1 MAPLNSVD
9 TGVPGPVGLAVGEGT
24 QYQQPSGDP
33 TKPINEGGA
42 SSPKRP
48 KYTLA
53 DIMADVDLQSQLVSI
68 GYRRFQASA
77 LYVQEYQDKWLRLFK
92 LYRNIVDTVQ
102 DPDEPN
108 TGIVYAFSL
117 VEDAVS
123 RLVEPILQMKPPC
136 RVAARRTGHEDQANR
151 FSAMASSYF
160 RTSRFQ
166 VDYTNSTRELAI
178 CGNAWEKDV
187 WWNNYVPGRRWAKI
201 KNTILTPLKNIWGR
215 LTGQSVPT
223 EYEDIQEVDHQYPE
237 KVGYGVEFPA
247 IWRVYPEPQVFN
259 VRDMNWLC
267 EEVPAAVIS
276 DLEKRMTIDPKTGQQ
291 VPFFDFSALK
301 KEYIGK
307 QGEIR
312 PEPMSRQRSSAEDE
326 LRTDVGDQPE
336 RDRTLNYADD
346 VDRVSLMWCW
356 EKNRVFVIAQGRF
369 IVAYQEDVF
378 QVPRIPYRL
387 KVYTPQ
393 KDFLFG
399 LGILEPVEN
408 QINEL
413 SDIHR
418 LSMRN
423 WVRIINRMV
432 AYDEGA
438 IPFEDDFTPSALGRV
453 RVRPS
458 PGRTVAES
466 VVPISHDDVTQSM
479 LAQESNVKG
488 IIERA
493 ISIADYSPGTEGTK
507 QTHKTLG
514 GLMEIQKNL
523 AVRISTVQRMLLAS
537 FQDQMFFMEKLTAQ
551 FLMSKQPF
559 TVYGPDGST
568 VIQEFDLWDID
579 TQGEGFDYIIEYDP
593 SFGDDQVAR
602 AQAMSLM
609 QISLQ
614 IYGQCKAMNIPMKT
628 MPNIEYLAQRLY
640 QKFGWSD
647 TSRVMSAPDDV
658 MNPDDEI
665 KMMISGQ
672 AVKPNPKENVFDHLA
687 HHKAQEQLV
696 AQAIQAGKLPPK
708 VMLLLKAHEAATKQ
722 MVSALAE
729 NYDPLTSGVIRDKMA
744 QNGGGIP
751 GMAPGAAADSGVGGG
766 AAPSGAAVNMGPTG
780 GLSGPGDMGSIQ

>member
-1 MAPLNSVD
+1 MTATPGLVGGENP
-9 TGVPGPVGLAVGEGT
+9 PGPVSGP
-24 QYQQPSGDP
+24 PSGDP
-33 TKPINEGGA
+33 TAGFNEGGA

-53 DIMADVDLQSQLVSI
+53 EILADDDLKAQLVSI
-68 GYRRFQASA
+68 GFRRFQASS
-77 LYVQEYQDKWLRLFK
+77 LYMTNYHDKWLRLYK
-92 LYRNIVDTVQ
+92 LYRNIVDTVE

-108 TGIVYAFSL
+108 TGIVYAFSI
-117 VEDAVS
+117 VEDVVS

-136 RVAARRTGHEDQANR
+136 RVAPRRAGQEGQAQR

-160 RTSRFQ
+160 RTSRYQ
-166 VDYTNSTRELAI
+166 LDYTNSTRELAI
-178 CGNAWEKDV
+178 TGNAWERDV
-187 WWNNYVPGRRWAKI
+187 WWNDYVPGRRWAKVKRTIMTTI
-201 KNTILTPLKNIWGR
+201 KGVYGQIMGQAPTPYDSMEEIAH
-215 LTGQSVPT
+215 
-223 EYEDIQEVDHQYPE
+223 DYPE
-237 KVGYGVEFPA
+237 KVGYGCVFPS

-267 EEVPAAVIS
+267 EEEPAAVIT
-276 DLEKRMTIDPKTGQQ
+276 DLEKRMTVDPKTKQR
-291 VPFFDFSALK
+291 VPFFDFTELK
-301 KEYIGK
+301 ADYAGK

-312 PEPMSRQRSSAEDE
+312 PEPMSRQRSTAEDE
-326 LRTDVGDQPE
+326 LKTDVGDQPE

-369 IVAYQEDVF
+369 IVAYWEDVF
-378 QVPRIPYRL
+378 QKPRIPYRL
-387 KVYTPQ
+387 KCYTPQ

-399 LGILEPVEN
+399 LGVLEPIEN

-432 AYDEGA
+432 AYDEAA

-458 PGRTVAES
+458 PGRSVADS
-466 VVPISHDDVTQSM
+466 VVPISHDDVTSSM

-514 GLMEIQKNL
+514 GLMEIQKSL
-523 AVRISTVQRMLLAS
+523 AVRISTIQRMLLAS
-537 FQDQMFFMEKLTAQ
+537 FQDQMFFMEALTSQ
-551 FLMSKQPF
+551 FLMEPMPF
-559 TVYGPDGST
+559 TMYGPDGST
-568 VIQEFDLWDID
+568 VIQEFNLEDIATD
-579 TQGEGFDYIIEYDP
+579 GNGFDYIIEYDP

-602 AQAMSLM
+602 SQA
-609 QISLQ
+609 ISLVQ
-614 IYGQCKAMNIPMKT
+614 LSLQVYAQCKQLNIPMAT
-628 MPNIEYLAQRLY
+628 LPDIEYLMRKVY
-640 QKFGWSD
+640 EKFGWSD
-647 TSRVMSAPDDV
+647 TSGVMKAPDGV
-658 MNPDDEI
+658 MTPDDEI

-672 AVKPNPKENVFDHLA
+672 PVKPNPKENVFDHLA
-687 HHKAQEQLV
+687 HHAAQEQLV
-696 AQAIQAGKLPPK
+696 QQAITAGKLQPK

-722 MVSALAE
+722 MAEMLAK
-729 NYDPLTSGVIRDKMA
+729 NLSPLISGVMRDKMA
-744 QNGGGIP
+744 LNGGGIP
-751 GMAPGAAADSGVGGG
+751 GMAPAGASAVSNPTP
-766 AAPSGAAVNMGPTG
+766 PSGAAVNMGPTG
-780 GLSGPGDMGSIQ
+780 GLSGPGDAGDIG